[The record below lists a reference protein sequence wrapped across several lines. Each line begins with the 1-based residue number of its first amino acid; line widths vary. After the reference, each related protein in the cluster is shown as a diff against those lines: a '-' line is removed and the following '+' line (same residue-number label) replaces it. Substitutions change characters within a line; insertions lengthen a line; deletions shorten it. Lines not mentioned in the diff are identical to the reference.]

1 MDYPSRRYSRFY
13 ARQLSARGNFPFR
26 PYGPRRGMAL
36 LKIGLLGTVG
46 YFAAK
51 KLLRDSNEPRQNLQQ
66 SASCGHERQQESKQQ
81 PTNVPRTPD
90 N

>member
-26 PYGPRRGMAL
+26 PYGPRRGMAF
-36 LKIGLLGTVG
+36 LKIGLFGTVG

-51 KLLRDSNEPRQNLQQ
+51 ELLRLRSQQAYFEVSGGGDGSNGYKTLGW
-66 SASCGHERQQESKQQ
+66 AS
-81 PTNVPRTPD
+81 T
-90 N
+90 